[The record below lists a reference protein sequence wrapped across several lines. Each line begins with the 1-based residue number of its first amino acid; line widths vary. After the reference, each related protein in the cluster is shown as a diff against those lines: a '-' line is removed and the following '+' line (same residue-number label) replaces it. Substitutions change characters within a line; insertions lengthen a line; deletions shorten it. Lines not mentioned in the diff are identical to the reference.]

1 MARTFAC
8 MIVAVAALMTGV
20 ECRVSA
26 QVTPDFVVSVSP
38 SIVIITQGGMAS
50 FTVNTLVNERP
61 VFAFS
66 LSGLPSGVIAQ
77 VPVGH
82 AGDNTIVL
90 TALPEAHTGTVNVT
104 LTAQAGNNPQTQ
116 TFMLNVKPMPVT
128 QWEYHLESAGTQ
140 LQLGAAAT
148 SLGLQ
153 SWELVSVV
161 LHDREGRP
169 EWVGFFKRQKRPG
182 NH

>member
-1 MARTFAC
+1 MPRTFAC
-8 MIVAVAALMTGV
+8 MIVAIAALMTGHL
-20 ECRVSA
+20 SA
-26 QVTPDFVVSVSP
+26 QVTPHFVVSVNP
-38 SIVIITQGGMAS
+38 SIVTITQGGMAS
-50 FTVNTLVNERP
+50 LTVTTVVNERP

-90 TALPEAHTGTVNVT
+90 TALPTASTGTFNVN
-104 LTAQAGNNPQTQ
+104 LTAEAGNNPQTQ
-116 TFMLNVKPMPVT
+116 GFMLNVKPMPVT
-128 QWEYHLESAGTQ
+128 QWEYHLETAGTQ
-140 LQLGAAAT
+140 QQLEAAA
-148 SLGLQ
+148 SGLGLQ

-161 LHDREGRP
+161 LHDREGKP
-169 EWVGFFKRQKRPG
+169 EWVGFFKRQKRQG